1 MIKMSVLCQF
11 HQHGHC
17 KFGKNCEKFDTAETC
32 DNFPCPGI
40 NSCSKRHPKLCQYF
54 AVYGWCRF
62 GAKCSFL
69 HYSLS
74 NSGHHTAS
82 GEVQEVLQTM
92 GELREEVVT
101 LKREVDRLCSENR
114 HLLEMIEGLERD
126 MRDEV
131 GLEMEELDDEPE
143 PSVEEYCDELG
154 RLRYLSQQRLIN
166 ILDGITAILEADKN
180 GEAAGKIRKSGCLD
194 IFGKLK
200 KHSDAGISDR
210 AQGILTRCEILQLYA
225 SGNGAGAPGGTGA
238 PSPRTQ
244 GGRSKPRK
252 R

>member
-1 MIKMSVLCQF
+1 MSVVCQF
-11 HQHGHC
+11 HQYGHC
-17 KFGKNCEKFDTAETC
+17 KYGRNCEKSHTVDTC
-32 DNFPCPGI
+32 DSFPCPGI
-40 NSCSKRHPKLCQYF
+40 DKCSKRHPRVCQYF

-210 AQGILTRCEILQLYA
+210 AQGILMRCEILQLYA
-225 SGNGAGAPGGTGA
+225 SGNGAGVPGGTGA